1 MKKTI
6 IIICFLIPV
15 SYYLS
20 ANNGQ
25 IEAFFDKYSLDET
38 FTYVSLNT
46 NLFSLFS
53 DVESED
59 EDTKEMMQMLGNLQS
74 IKILA
79 SEKVKNAD
87 KYYQEIKQII
97 RKDKYEDL
105 AIIRNSNENI
115 QFMVKEKND
124 KINELIVLVNG
135 DSKFFFLNLVGEIDL
150 ANLPGM
156 SKINVSGMKYLKELK
171 KEHE

>member
-1 MKKTI
+1 MKKTVI
-6 IIICFLIPV
+6 ILCLLIPI
-15 SYYLS
+15 SYLLS
-20 ANNGQ
+20 ADNGR
-25 IEAFFDKYSLDET
+25 IEAFFDKYSLDKT
-38 FTYVSLNT
+38 FTYISLNT
-46 NLFSLFS
+46 NLFSLFL

-59 EDTKEMMQMLGNLQS
+59 EDSKELMKMLGNLQS

-87 KYYQEIKQII
+87 QYYQEINQII

-105 AIIRNSNENI
+105 AFIRHANENI

-150 ANLPGM
+150 ADLPGM
-156 SKINVSGMKYLKELK
+156 SKINLNGMHYLKELK
-171 KEHE
+171 QEHE